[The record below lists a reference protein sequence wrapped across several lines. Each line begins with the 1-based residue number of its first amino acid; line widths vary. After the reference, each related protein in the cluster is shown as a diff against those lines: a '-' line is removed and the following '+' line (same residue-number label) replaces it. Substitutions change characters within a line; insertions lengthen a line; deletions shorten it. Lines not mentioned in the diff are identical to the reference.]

1 MTSSSRTKTNQK
13 NAQKSTGPRSIEG
26 RKRSSKNAL
35 KHGLSKGQN
44 LDPDHVLKIEF
55 LTRKLCEGRDDQC
68 MELAR
73 QLAQAQIQLN
83 YIRSLKLACFKS
95 NLTKPLKA
103 YEAKANQNLKQGKG
117 DLGLSNQIDNDQ
129 EPSGYLFDDFDELK
143 PCSIPHNI
151 TGCIET
157 RLHEFRKLD
166 RYENIAMR
174 RLKMAI
180 ERYIVNNC

>member
-55 LTRKLCEGRDDQC
+55 LTRKLCEGRDNQC

-73 QLAQAQIQLN
+73 ELAQAQIQLN
-83 YIRSLKLACFKS
+83 YIRSLKFACFKS
-95 NLTKPLKA
+95 DLTKPLKA
-103 YEAKANQNLKQGKG
+103 DEAKANQNLK
-117 DLGLSNQIDNDQ
+117 
-129 EPSGYLFDDFDELK
+129 
-143 PCSIPHNI
+143 
-151 TGCIET
+151 
-157 RLHEFRKLD
+157 
-166 RYENIAMR
+166 
-174 RLKMAI
+174 
-180 ERYIVNNC
+180 